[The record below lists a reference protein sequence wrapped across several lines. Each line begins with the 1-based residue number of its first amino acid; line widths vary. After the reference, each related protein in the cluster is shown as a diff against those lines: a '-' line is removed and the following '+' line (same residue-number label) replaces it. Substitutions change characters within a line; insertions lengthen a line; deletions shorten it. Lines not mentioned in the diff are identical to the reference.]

1 MKKLMFLLT
10 ATIIMVTANGSNPD
24 TIANPYHNM
33 EDNTMEF
40 SIENVI
46 DVVSIDGKY
55 FAEVDTYNDDYI
67 SVEIP
72 KEFVDIFFSYYN
84 LYWSSS
90 IARNEWADTY
100 GEGDYFYAI
109 NIHQDSIYHAT
120 LYIPEYRRELAE
132 RLDGWIED

>member
-1 MKKLMFLLT
+1 MLFIT
-10 ATIIMVTANGSNPD
+10 AIMIMVTVNGCNPD
-24 TIANPYHNM
+24 TIANPYYNM
-33 EDNTMEF
+33 ENTMEF
-40 SIENVI
+40 SIEDVI

-55 FAEVDTYNDDYI
+55 FAEIDLYNDDYMSI
-67 SVEIP
+67 EIP

-90 IARNEWADTY
+90 VARDEWADTY

-120 LYIPEYRRELAE
+120 LYIPECRRDLAE